1 MASFMAEHPTQKYQL
16 YTKDDNDL
24 LEQLGH
30 TEKTPT
36 CFLIV
41 YFLPV
46 RDDAHGISDQKKRAI
61 THCLPPSYFSRSEV
75 NAKRLREIVQG
86 VADETSME
94 KETSLFNI
102 LLNLAQLVI
111 AAVSAYCLR
120 RRPRDAPIQAAPI
133 LYAPVQGA
141 HAARPD
147 TPRARRSRNPS
158 DD

>member
-1 MASFMAEHPTQKYQL
+1 MSEQPTKKCQL
-16 YTKDDNDL
+16 YTKDDSEL

-30 TEKTPT
+30 TEETPT

-41 YFLPV
+41 YWLPS
-46 RDDAHGISDQKKRAI
+46 RNDAGGISGRKRAL

-86 VADETSME
+86 VADETSIE

-102 LLNLAQLVI
+102 LLNLAQLII
-111 AAVSAYCLR
+111 AAISAYCLQ

-133 LYAPVQGA
+133 LYAPLQDA